1 MASGDPLVRSVQG
14 VLAMVQGFYGT
25 LFGWTEGCS
34 PRVLRTFQ
42 ATDDSDARN
51 RQIAS
56 RRLSE
61 SQAASL
67 VQAITD
73 NEPPGLCGG
82 GTSLGLPHTLVFL
95 TPWSDHGLVVL
106 PEYREAIETC
116 LNTWRQLGDLRTE
129 EDVRWWEALKRK
141 VRRVCRA
148 LLATVY
154 WRELA
159 VYHRALLRHLRDAQ
173 RVGQVG
179 HLAARRAGATEGAR
193 ILADF
198 HQRKRA
204 QQLRLRHYRANGPL
218 VEEPAAW
225 AWGGKQRR
233 EEARPMCGLR
243 LMEGDAV
250 EETAESMLGVLG
262 STMGISLRRSPWRL
276 ASWGCAAFNAALRG
290 SARFGNA
297 FHSGLL
303 RFLFKGG
310 DPTLLKDWRPLTIT
324 NVDYRLLARVLNSRL
339 AAVMRHLV
347 FETQSSAVPGRR
359 MSRSLVL
366 LQEVFTAAAQGRWR
380 GLLLTAAPVP
390 LASGL
395 RQGCPLSPLLYVL
408 ALDPLLRAI
417 QADERIEG
425 LVTRSGRRLKAL
437 AHADVMYVNP
447 KERLWQS

>member
-73 NEPPGLCGG
+73 NEPAGRRDEAPRLRDAVQRSARTPHEPLLGAPAGGVHGG
-82 GTSLGLPHTLVFL
+82 GTGALAGPAFDRVDRTYLWTTL
-95 TPWSDHGLVVL
+95 
-106 PEYREAIETC
+106 
-116 LNTWRQLGDLRTE
+116 
-129 EDVRWWEALKRK
+129 
-141 VRRVCRA
+141 RA
-148 LLATVY
+148 
-154 WRELA
+154 R
-159 VYHRALLRHLRDAQ
+159 
-173 RVGQVG
+173 GM
-179 HLAARRAGATEGAR
+179 
-193 ILADF
+193 
-198 HQRKRA
+198 
-204 QQLRLRHYRANGPL
+204 
-218 VEEPAAW
+218 PAAY
-225 AWGGKQRR
+225 
-233 EEARPMCGLR
+233 LR
-243 LMEGDAV
+243 NLQCLYERA
-250 EETAESMLGVLG
+250 
-262 STMGISLRRSPWRL
+262 
-276 ASWGCAAFNAALRG
+276 
-290 SARFGNA
+290 
-297 FHSGLL
+297 
-303 RFLFKGG
+303 
-310 DPTLLKDWRPLTIT
+310 
-324 NVDYRLLARVLNSRL
+324 
-339 AAVMRHLV
+339 
-347 FETQSSAVPGRR
+347 SAVP
-359 MSRSLVL
+359 V
-366 LQEVFTAAAQGRWR
+366 VQGWPR
-380 GLLLTAAPVP
+380 APVP

-408 ALDPLLRAI
+408 ALDPLLRTI